1 MKSSNYQENRT
12 ASEASLQSGS
22 RLQAFLRHMKT
33 YYWLYIFI
41 VPTLIWFL
49 VFCYVPM
56 GGIIVAFKRYT
67 GAMSIWESK
76 WVGLKWFKSFFNSF
90 YASTVIKNTLVL
102 SFYSLLTF
110 PLPIVF
116 ALMINEVGNK
126 RFKKTVQTVLY
137 APHFISTVVLVSM
150 LNIFFSDSGIV
161 NDLIRAIGFEGVN
174 FLTNSEAFPHMYV
187 WSGVWQNLGWNCI
200 IYVAALSSVDPTLHE
215 AAILDG
221 ATRLQRIW
229 HINLPKILPTIV
241 ITLIMR
247 VGTIM
252 ASNTDKVLLMLNDL
266 NSDTAEVI
274 GTFVYS
280 RGLLNS
286 DYSYATAV
294 GLFTNIVNLLL
305 LLAVNKISEKVT
317 QTSLF

>member
-1 MKSSNYQENRT
+1 MKNKNRRKRIVQKT
-12 ASEASLQSGS
+12 TLQTDYGFQSLV
-22 RLQAFLRHMKT
+22 RHLKT
-33 YYWLYIFI
+33 YFWLYLFI
-41 VPTLIWFL
+41 VPTLAWFL
-49 VFCYVPM
+49 VFCYIPM

-67 GAMSIWESK
+67 GALSIWESK

-90 YASTVIKNTLVL
+90 YSGTVIKNTLLL
-102 SFYSLLTF
+102 SVYSLLTF
-110 PLPIVF
+110 PLPIVY

-126 RFKKTVQTVLY
+126 FYKKTVQTILY

-150 LNIFFSDSGIV
+150 LNIFFADSGMV
-161 NDLIRAIGFEGVN
+161 NKLIQALGFEPIN
-174 FLTNSEAFPHMYV
+174 FLTSSNSFPHMYV

-252 ASNTDKVLLMLNDL
+252 ATNTDKVLLMLNDL
-266 NSDTAEVI
+266 NSDAAEVI

-294 GLFTNIVNLLL
+294 GLFTNIVNLILL
-305 LLAVNKISEKVT
+305 LTVNKISEKVT